1 MNKTI
6 LSIAVAFIGTANLI
20 SIEKSD
26 LPLKILSL
34 YESEWHLVQD
44 ILITQARMQTDTV
57 KQNALRL
64 MASAGLGLT
73 SQFLLNGINLFL
85 YKRSEKA
92 KFDATRALLYAP
104 RGQAQP
110 SITELSKDFFYSTS
124 ILSPALT
131 VASLIFIRKKA
142 LRAAELKQVEKVIQ
156 AWPELRPQFPEKLRT
171 LFDTLYALSKKE
183 SDATEYRTLVPDAA
197 RLTKEAVANHFNEHA
212 WYSFIHTLFN
222 TVVN

>member
-92 KFDATRALLYAP
+92 KFDATRALLYAS

-110 SITELSKDFFYSTS
+110 SITELSKDFLLNFNFKPSSNCCQFY
-124 ILSPALT
+124 IH
-131 VASLIFIRKKA
+131 KK
-142 LRAAELKQVEKVIQ
+142 K
-156 AWPELRPQFPEKLRT
+156 
-171 LFDTLYALSKKE
+171 SSE
-183 SDATEYRTLVPDAA
+183 SC
-197 RLTKEAVANHFNEHA
+197 
-212 WYSFIHTLFN
+212 
-222 TVVN
+222 